1 MMDVVENNSLS
12 IAHIQTDVDW
22 KGIHMKAYGAYLLDL
37 DGTIYRGTE
46 IIPEAVQFI
55 EQLRGAGIPFLYLTN
70 NSTATADA
78 FAKRL
83 SDMGLPTTK
92 EEVYTS
98 SMATAAYLAER
109 EEAGAHVYVIGETG
123 LQTALK
129 DRGFVLTDDNPKY
142 VVVGLDRE
150 FTYEKMAIASRAIRN
165 GATFIATNID
175 PALPT
180 ERGLFPGAG
189 SLVAAV
195 STASATKPIAI
206 GKPETIIVNYALEQL
221 GKDRDETII
230 VGDNLH
236 TDIEAGVKSGIDSL
250 LVLTGYSTREDLAV
264 SPFKPTHV
272 EENLMTWWQKAST
285 WR

>member
-1 MMDVVENNSLS
+1 
-12 IAHIQTDVDW
+12 
-22 KGIHMKAYGAYLLDL
+22 MKPYRAYLLDL
-37 DGTIYRGTE
+37 DGTIYHGSK
-46 IIPEAVQFI
+46 IIPESAQFI
-55 EQLRGAGIPFLYLTN
+55 RQLREAEIPFLYLTN
-70 NSTATADA
+70 NSTATPET
-78 FAKRL
+78 FAQRL
-83 SDMGLPTTK
+83 TDMGLPTTK

-109 EEAGAHVYVIGETG
+109 EEPGTPIYVVGESG
-123 LQTALK
+123 LEVALK
-129 DRGFVLTDDNPKY
+129 ERGFVLTDDNPKY

-150 FTYEKMAIASRAIRN
+150 FTYDKLAIASRAIRN
-165 GATFIATNID
+165 GAILIATNID

-180 ERGLFPGAG
+180 ERGFFPGGG

-195 STASATKPIAI
+195 STASATKAIAI
-206 GKPETIIVNYALEQL
+206 GKPQTIIINYALEQL

-250 LVLTGYSTREDLAV
+250 LVLTGYSTQEDLAA

-272 EENLMTWWQKAST
+272 EANLMTWWEKAKS